1 MDHEP
6 ALSVTP
12 EAGDEAAVDAFF
24 TALGG
29 RRIETACNRVY
40 LAGDTAWK
48 VKRPVDLGYVDFTT
62 LDRRRDAAER
72 EVAFNAPAAPD
83 IYRRVHAVTRSASGV
98 ELDGPGPVVDYAVEM
113 RRFDE
118 GAVLS
123 ARPEAVDGA
132 LAEALGR
139 EIARRHAAATL
150 RPEGGGA
157 AGLAYTIESNAHLL
171 AGLADRLGRD
181 AVETVIGMTAERFA
195 DASRLLEDRRRAG
208 FTRRC
213 HADLHLGNILLEEGR
228 PVLFDCIE
236 FNDQLSDIDIQ
247 YDLAFLLMDLDFRDR
262 RDAACR
268 VLDAWLDE
276 AARREGPGL
285 REGLAA
291 LPLMLSVRA
300 VVRAHVEA
308 NSGHDAVGRAYLDA
322 ARKHLQ
328 PPPPRLFA
336 VGGMSGTGKT
346 TLARAVAPRLG
357 ASPGAVVLRSDEIR
371 KRLAGAAPTD
381 RLPPGAY
388 APEMSARVHDALF
401 AEASDLLGAGRSVI
415 LDATFLD
422 PNHRARAS
430 DLARRLGLSLSAVWL
445 EGPAEVLRARLAAR
459 TGDAS
464 DATPETL
471 DLQARK
477 APGEIAWPRLGA
489 DLDAASAALEV
500 FRPAPGASPP

>member
-1 MDHEP
+1 
-6 ALSVTP
+6 VTP

-62 LDRRRDAAER
+62 LERRREAAER
-72 EVAFNAPAAPD
+72 EIAFNSPAAPD
-83 IYRRVHAVTRSASGV
+83 IYRRVHAVTRSGDRL
-98 ELDGPGPVVDYAVEM
+98 ELDGGGPAVDYVVEM

-118 GAVLS
+118 GSVLS
-123 ARPEAVDGA
+123 ARPGSVDGY

-139 EIARRHAAATL
+139 EISRLHAVAPL

-157 AGLAYTIESNAHLL
+157 DGLAYTIDSNAHLL
-171 AGLADRLGRD
+171 TGLADRLGRD
-181 AVETVIGMTAERFA
+181 AVEAVIATTAGRFA
-195 DASRLLEDRRRAG
+195 DAAGVLEARRRAG

-213 HADLHLGNILLEEGR
+213 HADLHLGNILLEDGR

-236 FNDQLSDIDIQ
+236 FNDRLSDIDIQ
-247 YDLAFLLMDLDFRDR
+247 YDLAFLLMDLDFRNR

-276 AARREGPGL
+276 AARREGEGL
-285 REGLAA
+285 REGLAV

-308 NSGHDAVGRAYLDA
+308 NSGHDEGGRAYLA
-322 ARKHLQ
+322 AALRHLH
-328 PPPPRLFA
+328 PEPPRLFA

-346 TLARAVAPRLG
+346 TLARAIAPQLG
-357 ASPGAVVLRSDEIR
+357 ASPGAVVLRSDEVR
-371 KRLAGAAPTD
+371 KRLSGVAPTD

-388 APEMSARVHDALF
+388 APGMSDRVHAALF
-401 AEASDLLGAGRSVI
+401 AEAKSLLAAGRSVI

-422 PNHRARAS
+422 PEHRGAAA
-430 DLARRLGLSLSAVWL
+430 DLADRLGLPFAAVWL
-445 EGPAEVLRARLAAR
+445 EGTPEVLKTRLAGR
-459 TGDAS
+459 SGDAS
-464 DATPETL
+464 DADVQTL
-471 DLQARK
+471 EQQAKRD
-477 APGEIAWPRLGA
+477 AGSIAWPRLRA
-489 DLDAASAALEV
+489 ELDATPAALDV
-500 FRPAPGASPP
+500 FARASGAEQT

>member
-1 MDHEP
+1 
-6 ALSVTP
+6 VTSG
-12 EAGDEAAVDAFF
+12 AGDETAVDAFF

-29 RRIETACNRVY
+29 RRIETACNRIY

-62 LDRRRDAAER
+62 LDRRREAAER
-72 EVAFNAPAAPD
+72 EIAFNAPAAPD
-83 IYRRVHAVTRSASGV
+83 IYRRVHAVTRCGDGL
-98 ELDGPGPVVDYAVEM
+98 ELDGAGPTVDFVVEM

-123 ARPEAVDGA
+123 ARPEAVDGV

-139 EIARRHAAATL
+139 EIARLHAGAPL

-171 AGLADRLGRD
+171 TGLADRLGRD
-181 AVETVIGMTAERFA
+181 AVEAVIATTAGRFA
-195 DASRLLEDRRRAG
+195 DASGVLEARRRAG

-213 HADLHLGNILLEEGR
+213 HADLHLGNILLEDGR

-236 FNDQLSDIDIQ
+236 FNDRLSDIDIL

-276 AARREGPGL
+276 AARQEDGSL

-308 NSGHDAVGRAYLDA
+308 NSGHDDIGRAYLDA
-322 ARKHLQ
+322 ALRHLQ
-328 PPPPRLFA
+328 PGPPRLFA
-336 VGGMSGTGKT
+336 IGGLSGTGKT
-346 TLARAVAPRLG
+346 TLARAVAPQLG

-371 KRLAGAAPTD
+371 KRLSGAAPTD
-381 RLPPGAY
+381 RLPQEAY
-388 APEMSARVHDALF
+388 AGGMSARVHDALF
-401 AEASDLLGAGRSVI
+401 SEAAGLLAAGRSVI
-415 LDATFLD
+415 LDATFLEVR
-422 PNHRARAS
+422 HRTRAG
-430 DLARRLGLSLSAVWL
+430 DLADRFGSPLGAVWL
-445 EGPAEVLRARLAAR
+445 EAPVDLLRARLAGR

-471 DLQARK
+471 DLQVQR
-477 APGEIAWPRLGA
+477 APGPIDWPRLRT
-489 DLDAASAALEV
+489 DLDLAASALDV
-500 FRPAPGASPP
+500 FAPSTGAPPK

>member
-1 MDHEP
+1 M
-6 ALSVTP
+6 TP

-62 LDRRRDAAER
+62 LERRREAAER
-72 EVAFNAPAAPD
+72 EIAFNSPAAPD
-83 IYRRVHAVTRSASGV
+83 IYRRVHAVTRSGDRL
-98 ELDGPGPVVDYAVEM
+98 ELDGGGPAVDYVVEM

-118 GAVLS
+118 GSVLS
-123 ARPEAVDGA
+123 ARPGSVDGS

-139 EIARRHAAATL
+139 EISRLHAAAPL

-157 AGLAYTIESNAHLL
+157 DGLAYTIDSNAHLL
-171 AGLADRLGRD
+171 TGLADRLGRD
-181 AVETVIGMTAERFA
+181 AVEAVIATTAGRFA
-195 DASRLLEDRRRAG
+195 DAAGVLEARRRAG

-213 HADLHLGNILLEEGR
+213 HADLHLGNILLEDGR

-236 FNDQLSDIDIQ
+236 FNDRLSDIDIQ
-247 YDLAFLLMDLDFRDR
+247 YDLAFLLMDLDFRNR

-276 AARREGPGL
+276 AARREGEGL
-285 REGLAA
+285 REGLAV

-308 NSGHDAVGRAYLDA
+308 NSGHDEGGRAYLA
-322 ARKHLQ
+322 AALRHLH
-328 PPPPRLFA
+328 PEPPRLFA
-336 VGGMSGTGKT
+336 VGGLSGTGKT
-346 TLARAVAPRLG
+346 TLARAVAPQLG
-357 ASPGAVVLRSDEIR
+357 ASPGAVVLRSDEVR
-371 KRLAGAAPTD
+371 KRLSGVAPTD

-388 APEMSARVHDALF
+388 APGMSDRVHAALF
-401 AEASDLLGAGRSVI
+401 AEAKSLLAAGRSVI

-422 PNHRARAS
+422 PEHRGAAA
-430 DLARRLGLSLSAVWL
+430 DLADRLGLPFAAVWL
-445 EGPAEVLRARLAAR
+445 EGTPEVLKTRLAGR
-459 TGDAS
+459 SGDAS
-464 DATPETL
+464 DADVQTL
-471 DLQARK
+471 EQQAKRD
-477 APGEIAWPRLGA
+477 AGSIAWPRLRA
-489 DLDAASAALEV
+489 ELDATPAALEV
-500 FRPAPGASPP
+500 FARASGAEQT

>member
-1 MDHEP
+1 M
-6 ALSVTP
+6 TP

-62 LDRRRDAAER
+62 LERRREAAER
-72 EVAFNAPAAPD
+72 EIAFNSPAAPD
-83 IYRRVHAVTRSASGV
+83 IYRRVHAVTRSGDRL
-98 ELDGPGPVVDYAVEM
+98 ELDGGGPAVDYVVEM

-118 GAVLS
+118 GSVLS
-123 ARPEAVDGA
+123 ARPGSVDGS

-139 EIARRHAAATL
+139 EISRLHAAAPL

-157 AGLAYTIESNAHLL
+157 DGLAYTIDSNAHLL
-171 AGLADRLGRD
+171 TGLADRLGRD
-181 AVETVIGMTAERFA
+181 AVEAVIATTAGRFA
-195 DASRLLEDRRRAG
+195 DAAGVLEARRRAG

-213 HADLHLGNILLEEGR
+213 HADLHLGNILLEDGR

-236 FNDQLSDIDIQ
+236 FNDRLSDIDIQ
-247 YDLAFLLMDLDFRDR
+247 YDLAFLLMDLDFRNR

-276 AARREGPGL
+276 AARREGEGL
-285 REGLAA
+285 REGLAV

-308 NSGHDAVGRAYLDA
+308 NSGHDEGGRAYLA
-322 ARKHLQ
+322 AALRHLH
-328 PPPPRLFA
+328 PEPPRLFA

-346 TLARAVAPRLG
+346 TLARAVAPQLG
-357 ASPGAVVLRSDEIR
+357 ASPGAVVLRSDEVR
-371 KRLAGAAPTD
+371 KRLSGVAPTD

-388 APEMSARVHDALF
+388 APGMSDRVHAALF
-401 AEASDLLGAGRSVI
+401 AEATSLLAAGRSVI

-422 PNHRARAS
+422 PEHRGAAA
-430 DLARRLGLSLSAVWL
+430 DLADRLGLPFAAVWL
-445 EGPAEVLRARLAAR
+445 EGTPEVLKTRLAGR
-459 TGDAS
+459 SGDAS
-464 DATPETL
+464 DADVQTL
-471 DLQARK
+471 EQQAKRD
-477 APGEIAWPRLGA
+477 AGSVAWPRLRA
-489 DLDAASAALEV
+489 ELDATPAALDV
-500 FRPAPGASPP
+500 FARASGAEQT

>member
-1 MDHEP
+1 M
-6 ALSVTP
+6 TQ
-12 EAGDEAAVDAFF
+12 AADDGTEVDAFF
-24 TALGG
+24 SALGG
-29 RRIETACNRVY
+29 RRIETACNRIY

-62 LDRRRDAAER
+62 LALRREAAER
-72 EVAFNAPAAPD
+72 EIAFNTAAAPD
-83 IYRRVHAVTRSASGV
+83 IYRRVHAVTRSATGL
-98 ELDGPGPVVDYAVEM
+98 ELDGPGPAVDYAVEM

-118 GAVLS
+118 GSVLS

-139 EIARRHAAATL
+139 EIARLHASAPL

-157 AGLAYTIESNAHLL
+157 AGLAYTIDSNAHLL
-171 AGLADRLGRD
+171 TGLADRLGREEVE
-181 AVETVIGMTAERFA
+181 AVIAGTAAAFA
-195 DASRLLEDRRRAG
+195 AAAPLLEARRRSG

-213 HADLHLGNILLEEGR
+213 HADLHLGNILLENGR

-236 FNDQLSDIDIQ
+236 FNDRLSDIDIQ
-247 YDLAFLLMDLDFRDR
+247 YDLAFLLMDLDFRGR

-276 AARREGPGL
+276 SARREGPAL

-308 NSGHDAVGRAYLDA
+308 NSGHDATGRSYLHA
-322 ARKHLQ
+322 ALRHLQ
-328 PPPPRLFA
+328 PAPPRLFA

-346 TLARAVAPRLG
+346 TLARALAPQLG

-371 KRLAGAAPTD
+371 KRLSGAAPTD
-381 RLPPGAY
+381 RLPAEAY
-388 APEMSARVHDALF
+388 GPDMSARVHEALF
-401 AEASDLLGAGRSVI
+401 AEAEELLGAGRSVI

-422 PNHRARAS
+422 PGHRARAA
-430 DLARRLGLSLSAVWL
+430 DLAGRLGVALAAVWL
-445 EGPAEVLRARLAAR
+445 EAPADLLRARLAGR
-459 TGDAS
+459 SGDAS

-471 DLQARK
+471 DLQARRGTG
-477 APGEIAWPRLGA
+477 PIGWPRLRT
-489 DLDAASAALEV
+489 DLDVTEAALEAFDRTSGV
-500 FRPAPGASPP
+500 PPK

>member
-1 MDHEP
+1 M
-6 ALSVTP
+6 TP

-62 LDRRRDAAER
+62 LERRREAAER
-72 EVAFNAPAAPD
+72 EIAFNSPAAPD
-83 IYRRVHAVTRSASGV
+83 IYRRVHAVTRSGDRL
-98 ELDGPGPVVDYAVEM
+98 ELDGGGPAVDYVVEM

-118 GAVLS
+118 GSVLS
-123 ARPEAVDGA
+123 ARPGSVDGS

-139 EIARRHAAATL
+139 EISRLHAVAPL

-157 AGLAYTIESNAHLL
+157 DGLAYTIDSNAHLL
-171 AGLADRLGRD
+171 TGLADRLGRD
-181 AVETVIGMTAERFA
+181 AVEAVIATTAGRFA
-195 DASRLLEDRRRAG
+195 DAAGVLEARRRAG

-213 HADLHLGNILLEEGR
+213 HADLHLGNILLEDGR

-236 FNDQLSDIDIQ
+236 FNDRLSDIDIQ
-247 YDLAFLLMDLDFRDR
+247 YDLAFLLMDLDFRNR

-276 AARREGPGL
+276 AARREGEGL
-285 REGLAA
+285 REGLAV

-308 NSGHDAVGRAYLDA
+308 NSGHDEGGRAYLA
-322 ARKHLQ
+322 AALRHLH
-328 PPPPRLFA
+328 PEPPRLFA

-346 TLARAVAPRLG
+346 TLARAVAPQLG

-371 KRLAGAAPTD
+371 KRLSGVAPTD

-388 APEMSARVHDALF
+388 APGMSDRVHAALF
-401 AEASDLLGAGRSVI
+401 AEATSLLAAGRSVI

-422 PNHRARAS
+422 PEHRGAAA
-430 DLARRLGLSLSAVWL
+430 DLADRLGLPFAAVWL
-445 EGPAEVLRARLAAR
+445 EGTPEVLKTRLAGR
-459 TGDAS
+459 SGDAS
-464 DATPETL
+464 DADFQTL
-471 DLQARK
+471 EQQAKRG
-477 APGEIAWPRLGA
+477 AGSIAWPRLRA
-489 DLDAASAALEV
+489 ELDATPAALEV
-500 FRPAPGASPP
+500 FAPASGAEQT

>member
-1 MDHEP
+1 M
-6 ALSVTP
+6 TP

-62 LDRRRDAAER
+62 LERRREAAER
-72 EVAFNAPAAPD
+72 EIAFNSPAAPD
-83 IYRRVHAVTRSASGV
+83 IYRRVHAVTRSGDRL
-98 ELDGPGPVVDYAVEM
+98 ELDGGGPAVDYVVEM

-118 GAVLS
+118 GSVLS
-123 ARPEAVDGA
+123 ARPGSVDGS

-139 EIARRHAAATL
+139 EISRLHAAAPL

-157 AGLAYTIESNAHLL
+157 DGLAYTIDSNAHLL
-171 AGLADRLGRD
+171 TGLADRLGRD
-181 AVETVIGMTAERFA
+181 AVEAVIATTAGRFA
-195 DASRLLEDRRRAG
+195 DAAGVLEARRRAG

-213 HADLHLGNILLEEGR
+213 HADLHLGNILLEDGR

-236 FNDQLSDIDIQ
+236 FNDRLSDIDIQ
-247 YDLAFLLMDLDFRDR
+247 YDLAFLLMDLDFRNR

-276 AARREGPGL
+276 AARREGEGL
-285 REGLAA
+285 REGLAV

-308 NSGHDAVGRAYLDA
+308 NSGHDEGGRAYLA
-322 ARKHLQ
+322 AALRHLQ
-328 PPPPRLFA
+328 PDPPRLFA

-346 TLARAVAPRLG
+346 TLARAVAPQLG
-357 ASPGAVVLRSDEIR
+357 ASPGAVVLRSDEVR
-371 KRLAGAAPTD
+371 KRLSGVAPTD

-388 APEMSARVHDALF
+388 APGMSDRVHSALC
-401 AEASDLLGAGRSVI
+401 AEATGLRAAGRSVI

-422 PNHRARAS
+422 PEHRGAAA
-430 DLARRLGLSLSAVWL
+430 DLADRLGLPFAAVWL
-445 EGPAEVLRARLAAR
+445 EGTPEVLKTRLAGR
-459 TGDAS
+459 SGDAS
-464 DATPETL
+464 DA
-471 DLQARK
+471 DLQTLEQQATRD
-477 APGEIAWPRLGA
+477 AGSIAWPRLRA
-489 DLDAASAALEV
+489 ELDATPAALDV
-500 FRPAPGASPP
+500 FARASGAAQT

>member
-1 MDHEP
+1 M
-6 ALSVTP
+6 TP

-62 LDRRRDAAER
+62 LERRREAAER
-72 EVAFNAPAAPD
+72 EIAFNSPAAPD
-83 IYRRVHAVTRSASGV
+83 IYRRVHTVTRSGDRL
-98 ELDGPGPVVDYAVEM
+98 ELDGGGPAVDYVVEM

-118 GAVLS
+118 GSVLS
-123 ARPEAVDGA
+123 ARPGSVDGS

-139 EIARRHAAATL
+139 EISRLHAVAPL

-157 AGLAYTIESNAHLL
+157 DGLAYTIDSNAHLL
-171 AGLADRLGRD
+171 TGLADRLGRD
-181 AVETVIGMTAERFA
+181 AVEAVIATTAGRFA
-195 DASRLLEDRRRAG
+195 DAAGVLEARRRAG

-213 HADLHLGNILLEEGR
+213 HADLHLGNILLEDGR

-236 FNDQLSDIDIQ
+236 FNDRLSDIDIQ
-247 YDLAFLLMDLDFRDR
+247 YDLAFLLMDLDFRNR

-276 AARREGPGL
+276 AARREGEGL
-285 REGLAA
+285 REGLAV

-308 NSGHDAVGRAYLDA
+308 NSGHDEGGRAYLA
-322 ARKHLQ
+322 AALRHLH
-328 PPPPRLFA
+328 PEPPRLFA

-346 TLARAVAPRLG
+346 TLARAVAPQLG
-357 ASPGAVVLRSDEIR
+357 ASPGAVVLRSDEVR
-371 KRLAGAAPTD
+371 KRLSGVAPTD

-388 APEMSARVHDALF
+388 APGMSDRVHAALF
-401 AEASDLLGAGRSVI
+401 AEATSLLAAGRSVI

-422 PNHRARAS
+422 PEHRGAAA
-430 DLARRLGLSLSAVWL
+430 DLADRLGLPFAAVWL
-445 EGPAEVLRARLAAR
+445 EGTPEVLKTRLAGR
-459 TGDAS
+459 SGDAS
-464 DATPETL
+464 DADVQTL
-471 DLQARK
+471 EQQAKRD
-477 APGEIAWPRLGA
+477 AGSIAWPRLRA
-489 DLDAASAALEV
+489 ELDATPAALEV
-500 FRPAPGASPP
+500 FAPASGAEQT

>member
-1 MDHEP
+1 M
-6 ALSVTP
+6 TP

-24 TALGG
+24 TALGE

-62 LDRRRDAAER
+62 LERRREAAER
-72 EVAFNAPAAPD
+72 EIAFNSPAAPD
-83 IYRRVHAVTRSASGV
+83 IYRRVHAVTRSGDRL
-98 ELDGPGPVVDYAVEM
+98 ELDGGGPAVDYVVEM

-118 GAVLS
+118 GSVLS
-123 ARPEAVDGA
+123 ARPGSVDGS

-139 EIARRHAAATL
+139 EISRLHAVAPL

-157 AGLAYTIESNAHLL
+157 DGLAYTIDSNAHLL
-171 AGLADRLGRD
+171 TGLADRLGRD
-181 AVETVIGMTAERFA
+181 AVEAVIATTAGRFA
-195 DASRLLEDRRRAG
+195 DAAGVLEARRRAG

-213 HADLHLGNILLEEGR
+213 HADLHLGNILLEDGR

-236 FNDQLSDIDIQ
+236 FNDRLSDIDIQ
-247 YDLAFLLMDLDFRDR
+247 YDLAFLLMDLDFRNR

-276 AARREGPGL
+276 AAGREGEGL
-285 REGLAA
+285 REGLAV

-308 NSGHDAVGRAYLDA
+308 NSGHDEGGRAYLA
-322 ARKHLQ
+322 AALRHLH
-328 PPPPRLFA
+328 PEPPRLFA

-346 TLARAVAPRLG
+346 TLARAVAPQLG
-357 ASPGAVVLRSDEIR
+357 ASPGAVVLRSDEVR
-371 KRLAGAAPTD
+371 KRLSGVAPTD

-388 APEMSARVHDALF
+388 APGMSDRVHAALF
-401 AEASDLLGAGRSVI
+401 AEAKSLLAAGRSVI

-422 PNHRARAS
+422 PEHRGAAA
-430 DLARRLGLSLSAVWL
+430 DLADRLGLPFAAVWL
-445 EGPAEVLRARLAAR
+445 EGTPEVLKTRLAGR
-459 TGDAS
+459 SGDAS
-464 DATPETL
+464 DADVQTL
-471 DLQARK
+471 EQQAKRD
-477 APGEIAWPRLGA
+477 AGSIAWPRLRA
-489 DLDAASAALEV
+489 ELDATPAALEV
-500 FRPAPGASPP
+500 FAPASGAEQT

>member
-1 MDHEP
+1 M
-6 ALSVTP
+6 TP

-62 LDRRRDAAER
+62 LERRREAAER
-72 EVAFNAPAAPD
+72 EIAFNSPAAPD
-83 IYRRVHAVTRSASGV
+83 IYRRVHAVTRSGDRL
-98 ELDGPGPVVDYAVEM
+98 ELDGGGPAVDYVVEM

-118 GAVLS
+118 GSVLS
-123 ARPEAVDGA
+123 ARPGSVDGS

-139 EIARRHAAATL
+139 EISRLHAAAPL

-157 AGLAYTIESNAHLL
+157 DGLAYTIDSNAHLL
-171 AGLADRLGRD
+171 TGLADRLGRD
-181 AVETVIGMTAERFA
+181 AVEAVIATTAGRFA
-195 DASRLLEDRRRAG
+195 DAAGVLETRRRAG

-213 HADLHLGNILLEEGR
+213 HADLHLGNILLEDGR

-236 FNDQLSDIDIQ
+236 FNDRLSDIDIQ
-247 YDLAFLLMDLDFRDR
+247 YDLAFLLMDLDFRNR

-276 AARREGPGL
+276 AARREGEGL
-285 REGLAA
+285 REGLAV

-308 NSGHDAVGRAYLDA
+308 NSGHDEGGRAYLA
-322 ARKHLQ
+322 AALRHLQ
-328 PPPPRLFA
+328 PEPPRLFA

-346 TLARAVAPRLG
+346 TLARAVAPQLG

-371 KRLAGAAPTD
+371 KRLSGVAPTD
-381 RLPPGAY
+381 RLPPEAY
-388 APEMSARVHDALF
+388 APGVSDRIHAALF
-401 AEASDLLGAGRSVI
+401 AEATSLLAAGRSVI

-422 PNHRARAS
+422 PEHRGAAA
-430 DLARRLGLSLSAVWL
+430 DLADRLGLPFAAVWL
-445 EGPAEVLRARLAAR
+445 EGTPEVLRSRLAGR
-459 TGDAS
+459 SGDAS
-464 DATPETL
+464 DADFQTL
-471 DLQARK
+471 EQQATRD
-477 APGEIAWPRLGA
+477 AGSIAWPRLRA
-489 DLDAASAALEV
+489 ELDATPAALEV
-500 FRPAPGASPP
+500 FARASGAAQT

>member
-1 MDHEP
+1 M
-6 ALSVTP
+6 TP

-62 LDRRRDAAER
+62 LERRREAAER
-72 EVAFNAPAAPD
+72 EIAFNSPAAPD
-83 IYRRVHAVTRSASGV
+83 IYRRVHTVTRSGDRL
-98 ELDGPGPVVDYAVEM
+98 ELDGGGPAVDYVVEM

-118 GAVLS
+118 GSVLS
-123 ARPEAVDGA
+123 ARPGSVDGS

-139 EIARRHAAATL
+139 EISRLHAVAPL

-157 AGLAYTIESNAHLL
+157 DGLAYTIDSNAHLL
-171 AGLADRLGRD
+171 TGLADRLGRD
-181 AVETVIGMTAERFA
+181 AVEAVIATTAGRFA
-195 DASRLLEDRRRAG
+195 DAAGVLEARRRAG

-213 HADLHLGNILLEEGR
+213 HADLHLGNILLEDGR

-236 FNDQLSDIDIQ
+236 FNDRLSDIDIQ
-247 YDLAFLLMDLDFRDR
+247 YDLAFLLMDLDFRNR

-276 AARREGPGL
+276 AARREGEGL
-285 REGLAA
+285 REGLAV

-308 NSGHDAVGRAYLDA
+308 NSGHDEGGRAYLA
-322 ARKHLQ
+322 AALRHLH
-328 PPPPRLFA
+328 PEPPRLFA

-346 TLARAVAPRLG
+346 TLARAVAPQLG
-357 ASPGAVVLRSDEIR
+357 ASPGAVVLRSDEVR
-371 KRLAGAAPTD
+371 KRLSGVAPTD

-388 APEMSARVHDALF
+388 APGMSDRVHAALF
-401 AEASDLLGAGRSVI
+401 AEATSLLAAGRSVI

-422 PNHRARAS
+422 PEHRGAAA
-430 DLARRLGLSLSAVWL
+430 DLADRLGLPFAAVWL
-445 EGPAEVLRARLAAR
+445 EGTPEVLKTRLAGR
-459 TGDAS
+459 SGDAS
-464 DATPETL
+464 DADVQTL
-471 DLQARK
+471 EQQAKRD
-477 APGEIAWPRLGA
+477 AGSIAWPRLRA
-489 DLDAASAALEV
+489 ELDATPAALDV
-500 FRPAPGASPP
+500 FARASGAEQT

>member
-1 MDHEP
+1 M
-6 ALSVTP
+6 TP

-62 LDRRRDAAER
+62 LERRREAAER
-72 EVAFNAPAAPD
+72 EIAFNSPAAPD
-83 IYRRVHAVTRSASGV
+83 IYRRVHTVTRSGDRL
-98 ELDGPGPVVDYAVEM
+98 ELDGTGPVLDYVVEM

-118 GAVLS
+118 GSVLS
-123 ARPEAVDGA
+123 ARPGSVDGS

-139 EIARRHAAATL
+139 EISRLHAAAPL

-157 AGLAYTIESNAHLL
+157 DGLAYTIDSNAHLL
-171 AGLADRLGRD
+171 TGLADRLGRD
-181 AVETVIGMTAERFA
+181 AVEAVIATTAGRFA
-195 DASRLLEDRRRAG
+195 DAAGVLEARRRAG

-213 HADLHLGNILLEEGR
+213 HADLHLGNILLEDGR

-236 FNDQLSDIDIQ
+236 FNDRLSDIDIQ
-247 YDLAFLLMDLDFRDR
+247 YDLAFLLMDLDFRNR

-276 AARREGPGL
+276 AARREGEGL
-285 REGLAA
+285 REGLAV

-308 NSGHDAVGRAYLDA
+308 NSGHDEGGRAYLA
-322 ARKHLQ
+322 AALRHLH
-328 PPPPRLFA
+328 PEPPRLFA

-346 TLARAVAPRLG
+346 TLARAVAPQLG
-357 ASPGAVVLRSDEIR
+357 ASPGAVVLRSDEVR
-371 KRLAGAAPTD
+371 KRLSGVAPTD

-388 APEMSARVHDALF
+388 APGMSDRVHAALF
-401 AEASDLLGAGRSVI
+401 AEATSLLAAGRSVI

-422 PNHRARAS
+422 PEHRGAAA
-430 DLARRLGLSLSAVWL
+430 DLADRLGLPFAAVWL
-445 EGPAEVLRARLAAR
+445 EGTPEVLKTRLAGR
-459 TGDAS
+459 SGDAS
-464 DATPETL
+464 DADVQTL
-471 DLQARK
+471 EQQAKRD
-477 APGEIAWPRLGA
+477 AGSVAWPRLRA
-489 DLDAASAALEV
+489 ELDATPAALDV
-500 FRPAPGASPP
+500 FARASGAEQT

>member
-1 MDHEP
+1 M
-6 ALSVTP
+6 TP

-62 LDRRRDAAER
+62 LERRREAAER
-72 EVAFNAPAAPD
+72 EIAFNSPAAPD
-83 IYRRVHAVTRSASGV
+83 IYRRVHAVTRSGGRL
-98 ELDGPGPVVDYAVEM
+98 ELDGTGPVLDYAVEM

-118 GAVLS
+118 GSVLS
-123 ARPEAVDGA
+123 ARPGSVDGS

-139 EIARRHAAATL
+139 EISRLHAASPL

-157 AGLAYTIESNAHLL
+157 DGLAYTIDSNAHLL
-171 AGLADRLGRD
+171 TGLADRLGRD
-181 AVETVIGMTAERFA
+181 AVEAVIATTAGRFA
-195 DASRLLEDRRRAG
+195 DAAGVLEARRRAG

-213 HADLHLGNILLEEGR
+213 HADLHLGNILLEDGR

-236 FNDQLSDIDIQ
+236 FNDRLSDIDIQ
-247 YDLAFLLMDLDFRDR
+247 YDLAFLLMDLDFRNR

-276 AARREGPGL
+276 AARREGEGL
-285 REGLAA
+285 REGLAV

-308 NSGHDAVGRAYLDA
+308 NSGRDEGGRAYLA
-322 ARKHLQ
+322 AALRHLQ
-328 PPPPRLFA
+328 PDPPRLFA

-346 TLARAVAPRLG
+346 TLARAVAPQLG
-357 ASPGAVVLRSDEIR
+357 ASPGAVVLRSDEVR
-371 KRLAGAAPTD
+371 KRLSGVAPTD
-381 RLPPGAY
+381 RLPPGTY
-388 APEMSARVHDALF
+388 APGMSDRVHAALF
-401 AEASDLLGAGRSVI
+401 AEATSLLAAGRSVI

-422 PNHRARAS
+422 PEHRGAAA
-430 DLARRLGLSLSAVWL
+430 DLADRLGLPFAAVWL
-445 EGPAEVLRARLAAR
+445 EGTPEVLKTRLAGR
-459 TGDAS
+459 SGDAS
-464 DATPETL
+464 DADVQTL
-471 DLQARK
+471 EQQAKRD
-477 APGEIAWPRLGA
+477 AGSIAWPRLRA
-489 DLDAASAALEV
+489 ELDATPAALEV
-500 FRPAPGASPP
+500 FAPASGAEQT

>member
-1 MDHEP
+1 M
-6 ALSVTP
+6 TP

-62 LDRRRDAAER
+62 LERRREAAER
-72 EVAFNAPAAPD
+72 EIAFNSPAAPD
-83 IYRRVHAVTRSASGV
+83 IYRRVHAVTRSGDRL
-98 ELDGPGPVVDYAVEM
+98 ELDGGGPAVDYVVEM

-118 GAVLS
+118 GSVLS
-123 ARPEAVDGA
+123 ARPGSVDGS

-139 EIARRHAAATL
+139 EISRLHAAAPL

-157 AGLAYTIESNAHLL
+157 DGLAYTIDSNAHLL
-171 AGLADRLGRD
+171 TGLADRLGRD
-181 AVETVIGMTAERFA
+181 AVEAVIATTAGRFA
-195 DASRLLEDRRRAG
+195 DAAGVLEARRRAG

-213 HADLHLGNILLEEGR
+213 HADLHLGNILLEDGR

-236 FNDQLSDIDIQ
+236 FNDRLSDIDIQ
-247 YDLAFLLMDLDFRDR
+247 YDLAFLLMDLDFRNR

-276 AARREGPGL
+276 AARREGEGL
-285 REGLAA
+285 REGLAV

-308 NSGHDAVGRAYLDA
+308 NSGHDEGGRAYLA
-322 ARKHLQ
+322 AALRHLH
-328 PPPPRLFA
+328 PEPPRLFA

-346 TLARAVAPRLG
+346 TLARAVAPQLG
-357 ASPGAVVLRSDEIR
+357 ASPGAVVLRSDEVR
-371 KRLAGAAPTD
+371 KRLSGVAPTD

-388 APEMSARVHDALF
+388 APGMSDRVHAALF
-401 AEASDLLGAGRSVI
+401 AEATSLLAAGRSVI

-422 PNHRARAS
+422 PEHRGAAA
-430 DLARRLGLSLSAVWL
+430 DLADRLGLPFAAVWL
-445 EGPAEVLRARLAAR
+445 EGTPEVLKTRLAGR
-459 TGDAS
+459 SGDAS
-464 DATPETL
+464 DADVQTL
-471 DLQARK
+471 EQQAKRD
-477 APGEIAWPRLGA
+477 AGSIAWPRLRA
-489 DLDAASAALEV
+489 ELDATPAALEV
-500 FRPAPGASPP
+500 FAPASGAEQT

>member
-1 MDHEP
+1 MR
-6 ALSVTP
+6 P

-40 LAGDTAWK
+40 LADDTAWK

-62 LDRRRDAAER
+62 LEQRRQAAER
-72 EVAFNAPAAPD
+72 EIAFNASAAPD
-83 IYRRVHAVTRSASGV
+83 IYRRVHAVTRRGDRL

-118 GAVLS
+118 GSVLS

-139 EIARRHAAATL
+139 EISRLHAAAPL

-157 AGLAYTIESNAHLL
+157 AGLAYTIDSNAHLL
-171 AGLADRLGRD
+171 TGLADRLGRD
-181 AVETVIGMTAERFA
+181 AVEAVISTTAERFA
-195 DASRLLEDRRRAG
+195 DASGLLDARRRAG

-213 HADLHLGNILLEEGR
+213 HADLHLGNILLEDGR

-236 FNDQLSDIDIQ
+236 FNDRLSDIDVQ
-247 YDLAFLLMDLDFRDR
+247 YDLAFLLMDLDFRNR

-276 AARREGPGL
+276 AARREGDRL
-285 REGLAA
+285 REGLAV

-300 VVRAHVEA
+300 GVRAHVEA
-308 NSGHDAVGRAYLDA
+308 NSGRDEVGQAYLA
-322 ARKHLQ
+322 AALRHLQ
-328 PPPPRLFA
+328 PEPPRLFA

-346 TLARAVAPRLG
+346 TLARAVAPQLG
-357 ASPGAVVLRSDEIR
+357 ASPGAVILRSDEIR
-371 KRLAGAAPTD
+371 KRLSGVAPTD
-381 RLPPGAY
+381 RLPPEAY
-388 APEMSARVHDALF
+388 VPEVSDRVHAALIG
-401 AEASDLLGAGRSVI
+401 EAASLLAAGRSVI

-422 PNHRARAS
+422 PGARHAAA
-430 DLARRLGLSLSAVWL
+430 DLARRLGLPFAAVWL
-445 EGPAEVLRARLAAR
+445 EGSAEVLKTRLASR

-464 DATPETL
+464 DATVQTL
-471 DLQARK
+471 DQQATRDV
-477 APGEIAWPRLGA
+477 GSIDWPRLRA
-489 DLDAASAALEV
+489 ELDAKPAALEV
-500 FRPAPGASPP
+500 FARASGAAQT

>member
-1 MDHEP
+1 M
-6 ALSVTP
+6 TP

-24 TALGG
+24 TALGE

-62 LDRRRDAAER
+62 LERRREAAER
-72 EVAFNAPAAPD
+72 EIAFNSPAAPD
-83 IYRRVHAVTRSASGV
+83 IYRRVHTVTRSGDRL
-98 ELDGPGPVVDYAVEM
+98 ELDGGGPAVDYVVEM

-118 GAVLS
+118 GSVLS
-123 ARPEAVDGA
+123 ARPGSVDGS

-139 EIARRHAAATL
+139 EISRLHAAAPL

-157 AGLAYTIESNAHLL
+157 DGLAYTIDSNAHLL
-171 AGLADRLGRD
+171 TGLADRLGRD
-181 AVETVIGMTAERFA
+181 AVEAVIATTAGRFA
-195 DASRLLEDRRRAG
+195 DAAGVLEARRRAG

-213 HADLHLGNILLEEGR
+213 HADLHLGNILLEDGR

-236 FNDQLSDIDIQ
+236 FNDRLSDIDIQ
-247 YDLAFLLMDLDFRDR
+247 YDLAFLLMDLDFRNR

-276 AARREGPGL
+276 AARREGEGL
-285 REGLAA
+285 REGLAI

-308 NSGHDAVGRAYLDA
+308 NSGHDEGGRAYLA
-322 ARKHLQ
+322 AALRHLH
-328 PPPPRLFA
+328 PEPPRLFA

-346 TLARAVAPRLG
+346 TLARAVAPQLG
-357 ASPGAVVLRSDEIR
+357 ASPGAVVLRSDEVR
-371 KRLAGAAPTD
+371 KRLSGVAPTD

-388 APEMSARVHDALF
+388 APGMSDRVHAALF
-401 AEASDLLGAGRSVI
+401 AEATSLLAAGRSVI

-422 PNHRARAS
+422 PEHRGAAA
-430 DLARRLGLSLSAVWL
+430 DLADRLGLPFAAVWL
-445 EGPAEVLRARLAAR
+445 EGTPEVLKTRLAGR
-459 TGDAS
+459 SGDAS
-464 DATPETL
+464 DADVQTL
-471 DLQARK
+471 EQQAKRD
-477 APGEIAWPRLGA
+477 AGSIAWPRLRA
-489 DLDAASAALEV
+489 ELDATPAALEV
-500 FRPAPGASPP
+500 FAPASGAEQT

>member
-1 MDHEP
+1 M
-6 ALSVTP
+6 TP

-62 LDRRRDAAER
+62 LERRREAAER
-72 EVAFNAPAAPD
+72 EIAFNSPAAPD
-83 IYRRVHAVTRSASGV
+83 IYRRVHTVTRSGDRL
-98 ELDGPGPVVDYAVEM
+98 ELDGGGPAVDYVVEM

-118 GAVLS
+118 GSVLS
-123 ARPEAVDGA
+123 ARPGSVDGS

-139 EIARRHAAATL
+139 EISRLHAVAPL

-157 AGLAYTIESNAHLL
+157 DGLAYTIDSNAHLL
-171 AGLADRLGRD
+171 TGLADRLGRD
-181 AVETVIGMTAERFA
+181 AVEAVIATTAGRFA
-195 DASRLLEDRRRAG
+195 DAAGVLEARRRAG

-213 HADLHLGNILLEEGR
+213 HADLHLGNILLEDGR

-236 FNDQLSDIDIQ
+236 FNDRLSDIDIQ
-247 YDLAFLLMDLDFRDR
+247 YDLAFLLMDLDFRNR

-276 AARREGPGL
+276 AARREGEGL
-285 REGLAA
+285 REGLAV

-308 NSGHDAVGRAYLDA
+308 NSGHDEGGRAYLA
-322 ARKHLQ
+322 AALRHLH
-328 PPPPRLFA
+328 PEPPRLFA

-346 TLARAVAPRLG
+346 TLARAVAPQLG
-357 ASPGAVVLRSDEIR
+357 ASPGAVVLRSDEVR
-371 KRLAGAAPTD
+371 KRLSGVAPTD

-388 APEMSARVHDALF
+388 APGMSDRVHAALF
-401 AEASDLLGAGRSVI
+401 AEATSLLAAGRSVI

-422 PNHRARAS
+422 PEHRGAAA
-430 DLARRLGLSLSAVWL
+430 DLADRLGLPFAAVWL
-445 EGPAEVLRARLAAR
+445 EGTPEVLKTRLAGR
-459 TGDAS
+459 SGDAS
-464 DATPETL
+464 DA
-471 DLQARK
+471 DLQTLEQQAKRD
-477 APGEIAWPRLGA
+477 AGSIAWPRLRA
-489 DLDAASAALEV
+489 ELDATPAALDV
-500 FRPAPGASPP
+500 FARASGAEQT

>member
-1 MDHEP
+1 M
-6 ALSVTP
+6 TP

-62 LDRRRDAAER
+62 LERRREAAER
-72 EVAFNAPAAPD
+72 EIAFNSPAAPD
-83 IYRRVHAVTRSASGV
+83 IYRRVHAVTRSGDRL
-98 ELDGPGPVVDYAVEM
+98 ELDGGGPAVDYVVEM

-118 GAVLS
+118 GSVLS
-123 ARPEAVDGA
+123 ARPGSVDGS

-139 EIARRHAAATL
+139 EISRLHAAAPL

-157 AGLAYTIESNAHLL
+157 DGLAYTIDSNAHLL
-171 AGLADRLGRD
+171 TGLADRLGRD
-181 AVETVIGMTAERFA
+181 AVEAVIATTAGRFA
-195 DASRLLEDRRRAG
+195 DAAGVLEARRRAG

-213 HADLHLGNILLEEGR
+213 HADLHLGNILLEDGR

-236 FNDQLSDIDIQ
+236 FNDRLSDIDIQ
-247 YDLAFLLMDLDFRDR
+247 YDLAFLLMDLDFRNR

-276 AARREGPGL
+276 AARREGEGL
-285 REGLAA
+285 REGLAV

-308 NSGHDAVGRAYLDA
+308 NSGHDEGGRAYLA
-322 ARKHLQ
+322 AALRHLH
-328 PPPPRLFA
+328 PEPPRLFA

-346 TLARAVAPRLG
+346 TLARAVAPQLG

-371 KRLAGAAPTD
+371 KRLSGVAPTD

-388 APEMSARVHDALF
+388 APGMSDRVHAALF
-401 AEASDLLGAGRSVI
+401 AEATSLLAAGRSVI

-422 PNHRARAS
+422 PEHRGAAA
-430 DLARRLGLSLSAVWL
+430 DLADRLGLPFAAVWL
-445 EGPAEVLRARLAAR
+445 EGTPEVLKTRLAGR
-459 TGDAS
+459 SGDAS
-464 DATPETL
+464 DADVQTL
-471 DLQARK
+471 EQQAKRD
-477 APGEIAWPRLGA
+477 AGSIAWPRLRA
-489 DLDAASAALEV
+489 ELDATPAALEV
-500 FRPAPGASPP
+500 FAPASGAEQT

>member
-1 MDHEP
+1 M
-6 ALSVTP
+6 TP

-62 LDRRRDAAER
+62 LERRREAAER
-72 EVAFNAPAAPD
+72 EIAFNSPAAPD
-83 IYRRVHAVTRSASGV
+83 IYRRVHAVTRSGDRL
-98 ELDGPGPVVDYAVEM
+98 ELDGGGPAVDYVVEM

-118 GAVLS
+118 GSVLS
-123 ARPEAVDGA
+123 ARPGSVDGS

-139 EIARRHAAATL
+139 EISRLHAASPL

-157 AGLAYTIESNAHLL
+157 DGLAYTIDSNAHLL
-171 AGLADRLGRD
+171 TGLADRLGRD
-181 AVETVIGMTAERFA
+181 AVEAVIATTAGRFA
-195 DASRLLEDRRRAG
+195 DAAGVLEARRRAG

-213 HADLHLGNILLEEGR
+213 HADLHLGNILLEDGR

-236 FNDQLSDIDIQ
+236 FNDRLSDIDIQ
-247 YDLAFLLMDLDFRDR
+247 YDLAFLLMDLDFRNR

-276 AARREGPGL
+276 AARREGEGL
-285 REGLAA
+285 REGLAV

-308 NSGHDAVGRAYLDA
+308 NSGHDEGGRAYLA
-322 ARKHLQ
+322 AALRHLQ
-328 PPPPRLFA
+328 PEPPRLFA

-346 TLARAVAPRLG
+346 TLARAVAPQLG
-357 ASPGAVVLRSDEIR
+357 ASPGAVVLRSDEVR
-371 KRLAGAAPTD
+371 KRLSGVAPTD
-381 RLPPGAY
+381 RLPPGVY
-388 APEMSARVHDALF
+388 APGMSDRVHAALF
-401 AEASDLLGAGRSVI
+401 AEATSLLAAGRSVI

-422 PNHRARAS
+422 PEHRGAAA
-430 DLARRLGLSLSAVWL
+430 DLADRLGLPFAAVWL
-445 EGPAEVLRARLAAR
+445 EGTPEVLKTRLAGR
-459 TGDAS
+459 SGDAS
-464 DATPETL
+464 DADVQTL
-471 DLQARK
+471 EQQAKRD
-477 APGEIAWPRLGA
+477 AGSIAWPRLRA
-489 DLDAASAALEV
+489 ELDATPAALDV
-500 FRPAPGASPP
+500 FARASGAAQT

>member
-1 MDHEP
+1 M
-6 ALSVTP
+6 TP

-62 LDRRRDAAER
+62 LERRREAAER
-72 EVAFNAPAAPD
+72 EIAFNSPAAPD
-83 IYRRVHAVTRSASGV
+83 IYRRVHTVTRSGDRL
-98 ELDGPGPVVDYAVEM
+98 ELDGGGPAVDYVVEM

-118 GAVLS
+118 GSVLS
-123 ARPEAVDGA
+123 ARPGSVDGS

-139 EIARRHAAATL
+139 EISRLHAAAPL

-157 AGLAYTIESNAHLL
+157 DGLAYTIDSNAHLL
-171 AGLADRLGRD
+171 TGLADRLGRD
-181 AVETVIGMTAERFA
+181 AVEAVIATTAGRFA
-195 DASRLLEDRRRAG
+195 DAAGVLEARRRAG

-213 HADLHLGNILLEEGR
+213 HADLHLGNILLEDGR

-236 FNDQLSDIDIQ
+236 FNDRLSDIDIQ
-247 YDLAFLLMDLDFRDR
+247 YDLAFLLMDLDFRNR

-276 AARREGPGL
+276 AARREGEGL
-285 REGLAA
+285 REGLAV

-308 NSGHDAVGRAYLDA
+308 NSGHDEGGRAYLA
-322 ARKHLQ
+322 AALRHLH
-328 PPPPRLFA
+328 PEPPRLFA

-346 TLARAVAPRLG
+346 TLARAVAPQLG
-357 ASPGAVVLRSDEIR
+357 ASPGAVVLRSDEVR
-371 KRLAGAAPTD
+371 KRLSGVAPTD

-388 APEMSARVHDALF
+388 APGMSDRVHAALF
-401 AEASDLLGAGRSVI
+401 AEATSLLAAGRSVI

-422 PNHRARAS
+422 PEHRGAAA
-430 DLARRLGLSLSAVWL
+430 DLADRLGLPFAAVWL
-445 EGPAEVLRARLAAR
+445 EGTPEVLKTRLAGR
-459 TGDAS
+459 SGDAS
-464 DATPETL
+464 DADVQTL
-471 DLQARK
+471 EQQAKRD
-477 APGEIAWPRLGA
+477 AGSIAWPRLRA
-489 DLDAASAALEV
+489 ELDATPAALEV
-500 FRPAPGASPP
+500 FAPASGAEQT

>member
-1 MDHEP
+1 M
-6 ALSVTP
+6 TP

-62 LDRRRDAAER
+62 LERRREAAER
-72 EVAFNAPAAPD
+72 EIAFNSPAAPD
-83 IYRRVHAVTRSASGV
+83 IYRRVHTVTRSGDRL
-98 ELDGPGPVVDYAVEM
+98 ELDGGGPAVDYVVEM

-118 GAVLS
+118 GSVLS
-123 ARPEAVDGA
+123 ARPGSVDGS

-139 EIARRHAAATL
+139 EISRLHAVAPL

-157 AGLAYTIESNAHLL
+157 DGLAYTIDSNAHLL
-171 AGLADRLGRD
+171 TGLADRLGRD
-181 AVETVIGMTAERFA
+181 AVEAVIATTAGRFA
-195 DASRLLEDRRRAG
+195 DAAGVLEARRRAG

-213 HADLHLGNILLEEGR
+213 HADLHLGNILLEDGR

-236 FNDQLSDIDIQ
+236 FNDRLSDIDIQ
-247 YDLAFLLMDLDFRDR
+247 YDLAVLLMDLDFRNR

-276 AARREGPGL
+276 AARREGEGL
-285 REGLAA
+285 REGLAV

-308 NSGHDAVGRAYLDA
+308 NSGHDEGGRAYLA
-322 ARKHLQ
+322 AALRHLH
-328 PPPPRLFA
+328 PEPPRLFA

-346 TLARAVAPRLG
+346 TLARAVAPQLG
-357 ASPGAVVLRSDEIR
+357 ASPGAVVLRSDEVR
-371 KRLAGAAPTD
+371 KRLSGVAPTD

-388 APEMSARVHDALF
+388 APGMSDRVHAALF
-401 AEASDLLGAGRSVI
+401 AEATSLLAAGRSVI

-422 PNHRARAS
+422 PEHRGAAA
-430 DLARRLGLSLSAVWL
+430 DLADRLGLPFAAVWL
-445 EGPAEVLRARLAAR
+445 EGTPEVLKTRLAGR
-459 TGDAS
+459 SGDAS
-464 DATPETL
+464 DADVQTL
-471 DLQARK
+471 EQQAKRD
-477 APGEIAWPRLGA
+477 AGSIAWPRLRA
-489 DLDAASAALEV
+489 ELDATPAALDV
-500 FRPAPGASPP
+500 FARASGAEQT

>member
-1 MDHEP
+1 M
-6 ALSVTP
+6 TP

-62 LDRRRDAAER
+62 LERRREAAER
-72 EVAFNAPAAPD
+72 EIAFNSAAAPD
-83 IYRRVHAVTRSASGV
+83 IYRRVHAVTRAGDRL
-98 ELDGPGPVVDYAVEM
+98 ELDGDGPAVDYAVEM

-118 GAVLS
+118 GSVLS

-139 EIARRHAAATL
+139 EIARRHAAAPM
-150 RPEGGGA
+150 RPQGGGA
-157 AGLAYTIESNAHLL
+157 AGLAYTIDSNAHLL
-171 AGLADRLGRD
+171 TGLADRLGRD
-181 AVETVIGMTAERFA
+181 AVGAVIATTAERFA
-195 DASRLLEDRRRAG
+195 DVSGLLEDRRRAG

-247 YDLAFLLMDLDFRDR
+247 YDLAFLLMDLDFRNR

-276 AARREGPGL
+276 AARREGAGL

-300 VVRAHVEA
+300 VVRSHVEA
-308 NSGHDAVGRAYLDA
+308 NSGHDAVGRAYLEA
-322 ARKHLQ
+322 ALGHLQ
-328 PPPPRLFA
+328 PEPPRLFA

-346 TLARAVAPRLG
+346 TLARAVAPQLG

-371 KRLAGAAPTD
+371 KRLSGVAPTD
-381 RLPPGAY
+381 RLPAEAY
-388 APEMSARVHDALF
+388 APDMSARVHDTLF
-401 AEASDLLGAGRSVI
+401 GEAASLLGAGRSVI

-422 PNHRARAS
+422 PGHRARAS
-430 DLARRLGLSLSAVWL
+430 ELARLSGRSLSAVWL
-445 EGPAEVLRARLAAR
+445 EGPAEVLKTRLAAR

-471 DLQARK
+471 DLQAR
-477 APGEIAWPRLGA
+477 AATGQIEWPRLGA
-489 DLDAASAALEV
+489 DLDADSAALNV
-500 FRPAPGASPP
+500 FRRNGASQP

>member
-1 MDHEP
+1 M
-6 ALSVTP
+6 TP

-24 TALGG
+24 TALGE

-62 LDRRRDAAER
+62 LERRREAAER
-72 EVAFNAPAAPD
+72 EIAFNSPAAPD
-83 IYRRVHAVTRSASGV
+83 IYRRVHTVTRSGDRL
-98 ELDGPGPVVDYAVEM
+98 ELDGGGPAVDYVVEM

-118 GAVLS
+118 GSVLS
-123 ARPEAVDGA
+123 ARPGSVDGS

-139 EIARRHAAATL
+139 ELSRLHAVAPL

-157 AGLAYTIESNAHLL
+157 DGLAYTIDSNAHLL
-171 AGLADRLGRD
+171 TGLADRLGRD
-181 AVETVIGMTAERFA
+181 AVEAVIATTAGRFA
-195 DASRLLEDRRRAG
+195 DAAGVLEARRRAG

-213 HADLHLGNILLEEGR
+213 HADLHLGNILLEDGR

-236 FNDQLSDIDIQ
+236 FNDRLSDIDIQ
-247 YDLAFLLMDLDFRDR
+247 YDLAFLLMDLDFRNR

-276 AARREGPGL
+276 AARREGEGL
-285 REGLAA
+285 REGLAV

-308 NSGHDAVGRAYLDA
+308 NSGHDEGGRAYLA
-322 ARKHLQ
+322 AALRHLQ
-328 PPPPRLFA
+328 PEPPRLFA

-346 TLARAVAPRLG
+346 TLARAVAPQLG
-357 ASPGAVVLRSDEIR
+357 ASPGAVVLRSDEVR
-371 KRLAGAAPTD
+371 KRLSGVAPTD

-388 APEMSARVHDALF
+388 APGMSDRVHAALF
-401 AEASDLLGAGRSVI
+401 AEATSLLAAGRSVI

-422 PNHRARAS
+422 PEHRGAAA
-430 DLARRLGLSLSAVWL
+430 DLADRLGLPFAAVWL
-445 EGPAEVLRARLAAR
+445 EGTPEVLKTRLAGR
-459 TGDAS
+459 SGDAS
-464 DATPETL
+464 DADVQTL
-471 DLQARK
+471 EQQAKRD
-477 APGEIAWPRLGA
+477 AGSIAWPRLRA
-489 DLDAASAALEV
+489 ELDATPAALDV
-500 FRPAPGASPP
+500 FARASGAEQT

>member
-1 MDHEP
+1 M
-6 ALSVTP
+6 TP

-62 LDRRRDAAER
+62 LERRREAAER
-72 EVAFNAPAAPD
+72 EIAFNSPAAPD
-83 IYRRVHAVTRSASGV
+83 IYRRVHTVTRSGDRL
-98 ELDGPGPVVDYAVEM
+98 ELDGGGPAVDYVVEM

-118 GAVLS
+118 GSVLS
-123 ARPEAVDGA
+123 ARPGSVDGS

-139 EIARRHAAATL
+139 EISRLHAAAPL

-157 AGLAYTIESNAHLL
+157 DGLAYTIDSNAHLL
-171 AGLADRLGRD
+171 TGLADRLGRD
-181 AVETVIGMTAERFA
+181 AVEAVIATTAGRFA
-195 DASRLLEDRRRAG
+195 DAAGVLEARRRAG

-213 HADLHLGNILLEEGR
+213 HADLHLGNILLEDGR

-236 FNDQLSDIDIQ
+236 FNDRLSDIDIQ
-247 YDLAFLLMDLDFRDR
+247 YDLAFLLMDLDFRNR

-276 AARREGPGL
+276 AARREGEGL
-285 REGLAA
+285 REGLAV

-308 NSGHDAVGRAYLDA
+308 NSGHDEGGRAYLA
-322 ARKHLQ
+322 AALRHLH
-328 PPPPRLFA
+328 PEPPRLFA

-346 TLARAVAPRLG
+346 TLARAVAPQLG
-357 ASPGAVVLRSDEIR
+357 ASPGAVVLRSDEVR
-371 KRLAGAAPTD
+371 KRLSGVAPTD

-388 APEMSARVHDALF
+388 APGMSDRVHAALF
-401 AEASDLLGAGRSVI
+401 AEAKSLLAAGRSVI

-422 PNHRARAS
+422 PEHRGAAA
-430 DLARRLGLSLSAVWL
+430 DLADRLGLPFAAVWL
-445 EGPAEVLRARLAAR
+445 EGTPEVLKTRLAGR
-459 TGDAS
+459 SGDAS
-464 DATPETL
+464 DADVQTL
-471 DLQARK
+471 EQQAKRD
-477 APGEIAWPRLGA
+477 AGSIAWPRLRA
-489 DLDAASAALEV
+489 ELDATPAALEV
-500 FRPAPGASPP
+500 FAPASGAEQT

>member
-1 MDHEP
+1 M
-6 ALSVTP
+6 TP
-12 EAGDEAAVDAFF
+12 EAGDEGAVDAFF

-62 LDRRRDAAER
+62 LERRREAAER
-72 EVAFNAPAAPD
+72 EIAFNSPAAPD
-83 IYRRVHAVTRSASGV
+83 IYRRVHAVTRSGDRL
-98 ELDGPGPVVDYAVEM
+98 ELDGTGPVLDYVVEM

-118 GAVLS
+118 GSVLS
-123 ARPEAVDGA
+123 ARPGSVDGS

-139 EIARRHAAATL
+139 EISRLHAAAPL

-157 AGLAYTIESNAHLL
+157 DGLAYTIDSNAHLL
-171 AGLADRLGRD
+171 TGLADRLGRD
-181 AVETVIGMTAERFA
+181 AVEAVIATTAGRFA
-195 DASRLLEDRRRAG
+195 DAAGVLETRRRAG

-213 HADLHLGNILLEEGR
+213 HADLHLGNILLEDGR

-236 FNDQLSDIDIQ
+236 FNDRLSDIDIL

-276 AARREGPGL
+276 AARREGEGL
-285 REGLAA
+285 REGLAV

-308 NSGHDAVGRAYLDA
+308 NSGHDEGGRAYLA
-322 ARKHLQ
+322 AALRHLQ
-328 PPPPRLFA
+328 PEPPRLFA

-346 TLARAVAPRLG
+346 TLARAVAPQLG

-371 KRLAGAAPTD
+371 KRLSGVGPTD
-381 RLPPGAY
+381 RLPPEAY
-388 APEMSARVHDALF
+388 APELSDRVHAALF
-401 AEASDLLGAGRSVI
+401 AEATSLLAAGRSVI

-422 PNHRARAS
+422 PEHRGAAA
-430 DLARRLGLSLSAVWL
+430 DLADRLGLPFAAVWL
-445 EGPAEVLRARLAAR
+445 EGTPEVLRSRLAGR
-459 TGDAS
+459 SGDAS
-464 DATPETL
+464 DA
-471 DLQARK
+471 DLQTLEQQATRD
-477 APGEIAWPRLGA
+477 AGSIAWSRLMA
-489 DLDAASAALEV
+489 ELDATPAALEV
-500 FRPAPGASPP
+500 FARASGAAQT

>member
-1 MDHEP
+1 M
-6 ALSVTP
+6 TP

-62 LDRRRDAAER
+62 LERRREAAER
-72 EVAFNAPAAPD
+72 EIAFNSPAAPD
-83 IYRRVHAVTRSASGV
+83 IYRRVHTVTRSGDRL
-98 ELDGPGPVVDYAVEM
+98 ELDGGGPAVDYVVEM

-118 GAVLS
+118 GSVLS
-123 ARPEAVDGA
+123 ARPGSVDGS

-139 EIARRHAAATL
+139 EISRLHAVAPL

-157 AGLAYTIESNAHLL
+157 DGLAYTIDSNAHLL
-171 AGLADRLGRD
+171 TGLADRLGRD
-181 AVETVIGMTAERFA
+181 AVEAVIATTAGRFA
-195 DASRLLEDRRRAG
+195 DAAGVLEARRRAG

-213 HADLHLGNILLEEGR
+213 HADLHLGNILLEDGR

-236 FNDQLSDIDIQ
+236 FNDRLSDIDIQ
-247 YDLAFLLMDLDFRDR
+247 YDLAFLLMDLDFRNR

-276 AARREGPGL
+276 AARREGEGL
-285 REGLAA
+285 REGLAV

-308 NSGHDAVGRAYLDA
+308 NSGHDEGGRAYLA
-322 ARKHLQ
+322 AALRHLH
-328 PPPPRLFA
+328 PEPPRLFA

-346 TLARAVAPRLG
+346 TLARAVAPQLG

-371 KRLAGAAPTD
+371 KRLSGVAPTD

-388 APEMSARVHDALF
+388 APGMSDRVHAALF
-401 AEASDLLGAGRSVI
+401 AEATSLLAAGRSVI

-422 PNHRARAS
+422 PEHRGAAA
-430 DLARRLGLSLSAVWL
+430 DLADRLGLPFAAVWL
-445 EGPAEVLRARLAAR
+445 EGTPEVLKTRLAGR
-459 TGDAS
+459 SGDAS
-464 DATPETL
+464 DADVQTL
-471 DLQARK
+471 EQQAKRD
-477 APGEIAWPRLGA
+477 AGSIAWPRLRA
-489 DLDAASAALEV
+489 ELDATPAALDV
-500 FRPAPGASPP
+500 FARASGAAQT

>member
-1 MDHEP
+1 M
-6 ALSVTP
+6 TP

-62 LDRRRDAAER
+62 LERRREAAER
-72 EVAFNAPAAPD
+72 EIAFNSPAAPD
-83 IYRRVHAVTRSASGV
+83 IYRRVHAVTRSGDRL
-98 ELDGPGPVVDYAVEM
+98 ELDGGGPAVDYVVEM

-118 GAVLS
+118 GSVLS
-123 ARPEAVDGA
+123 ARPGSVDGS

-139 EIARRHAAATL
+139 EISRLHAVAPL

-157 AGLAYTIESNAHLL
+157 DGLAYTIDSNAHLL
-171 AGLADRLGRD
+171 TGLADRLGRD
-181 AVETVIGMTAERFA
+181 AVEAVIATTAGRFA
-195 DASRLLEDRRRAG
+195 DAAGVLEARRRAG

-213 HADLHLGNILLEEGR
+213 HADLHLGNILLEDGR

-236 FNDQLSDIDIQ
+236 FNDRLSDIDIQ
-247 YDLAFLLMDLDFRDR
+247 YDLAFLLMDLDFRNR

-276 AARREGPGL
+276 AARREGEGL
-285 REGLAA
+285 REGLAV

-308 NSGHDAVGRAYLDA
+308 NSGHDEGGRAYLA
-322 ARKHLQ
+322 AALRHLH
-328 PPPPRLFA
+328 PEPPRLFA

-346 TLARAVAPRLG
+346 TLARAVAPQLG
-357 ASPGAVVLRSDEIR
+357 ASPGAVVLRSDEVR
-371 KRLAGAAPTD
+371 KRLSGVAPTD

-388 APEMSARVHDALF
+388 APGMSDRVHAALF
-401 AEASDLLGAGRSVI
+401 AEATSLLAAGRSVI

-422 PNHRARAS
+422 PEHRGAAA
-430 DLARRLGLSLSAVWL
+430 DLADRLGLPFAAVWL
-445 EGPAEVLRARLAAR
+445 EGTPEVLKTRLAGR
-459 TGDAS
+459 SGDAS
-464 DATPETL
+464 DADVQTL
-471 DLQARK
+471 EQQAKRD
-477 APGEIAWPRLGA
+477 AGSIAWPRLRA
-489 DLDAASAALEV
+489 ELDATPAALEV
-500 FRPAPGASPP
+500 FAPASGAEQT